1 MVWGY
6 LFDGWLGQIRGTRVV
21 GDDMEAGMA
30 RILLQ
35 GSPMHPEETPGA
47 AEFRGVTGA
56 GGRRMHKQNHRNEGK
71 LAVEQG
77 REYGAPSLQSA
88 SREYTPPRAQLTSK
102 TPSLI

>member
-1 MVWGY
+1 MVGADQRDEGSWGRHG
-6 LFDGWLGQIRGTRVV
+6 GW
-21 GDDMEAGMA
+21 
-30 RILLQ
+30 Q
-35 GSPMHPEETPGA
+35 GPYPAPGSSMHPDETPGA